1 MNINVLVSSKYHIM
15 TTFRMTSAEK
25 KMKEV
30 EEEWI
35 ALENEEKRFLL
46 NKKETEHKLEVYHH
60 WRLQGFARGC
70 SRLNTDNKRDV
81 FSLYSTF
88 VGWVTFFLFLHPPWL
103 F

>member
-46 NKKETEHKLEVYHH
+46 NKKETEHKLEVYQH
-60 WRLQGFARGC
+60 WRSQGFASGC
-70 SRLNTDNKRDV
+70 SRLNTDNQRGV
-81 FSLYSTF
+81 FS
-88 VGWVTFFLFLHPPWL
+88 
-103 F
+103 

>member
-1 MNINVLVSSKYHIM
+1 M

-46 NKKETEHKLEVYHH
+46 NKKETEHKLEVYQQ
-60 WRLQGFARGC
+60 WRSQ
-70 SRLNTDNKRDV
+70 
-81 FSLYSTF
+81 
-88 VGWVTFFLFLHPPWL
+88 
-103 F
+103 